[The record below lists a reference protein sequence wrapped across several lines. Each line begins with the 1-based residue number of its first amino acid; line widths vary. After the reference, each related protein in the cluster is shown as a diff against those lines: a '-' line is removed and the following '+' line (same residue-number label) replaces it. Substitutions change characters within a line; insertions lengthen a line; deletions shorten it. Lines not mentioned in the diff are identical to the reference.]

1 MKFLNC
7 SKIKKS
13 NVLKHLK
20 KKFKCFKTFVF
31 FFLFFSNQHFKFLS
45 SWRLENKTRRAA
57 TACIATATVI
67 IFLYIKPKHD
77 MKMFGGFTQIVHKL
91 FTDCTWGQFL
101 YNLCFILR
109 KSPNNPLSIFG
120 LIEKIVHD
128 QTKPLKIPMFY
139 NIGKK
144 NQMFRVAS
152 DA

>member
-1 MKFLNC
+1 MKFLIC
-7 SKIKKS
+7 SKIKKSNVLKHLKKNS

-31 FFLFFSNQHFKFLS
+31 FFFFSHQHFKFLS

-91 FTDCTWGQFL
+91 FTKLYLRTIFVQSM
-101 YNLCFILR
+101 YNLC
-109 KSPNNPLSIFG
+109 KSPNNLLSIFG
-120 LIEKIVHD
+120 LIDKIVHD
-128 QTKPLKIPMFY
+128 
-139 NIGKK
+139 
-144 NQMFRVAS
+144 
-152 DA
+152 